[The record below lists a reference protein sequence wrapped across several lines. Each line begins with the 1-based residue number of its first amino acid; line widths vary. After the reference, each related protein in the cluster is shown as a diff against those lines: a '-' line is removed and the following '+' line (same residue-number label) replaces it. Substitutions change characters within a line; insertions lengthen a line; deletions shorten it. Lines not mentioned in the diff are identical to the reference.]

1 MVVAVA
7 EDSVQ
12 AVVHLVVD
20 EVAAVAEEV
29 DIYTKK
35 ARICKFVF
43 FIFCVFIIHIS

>member
-1 MVVAVA
+1 MTLEFLLTRYRLAVDMVVAVA

-29 DIYTKK
+29 NVYT
-35 ARICKFVF
+35 
-43 FIFCVFIIHIS
+43 